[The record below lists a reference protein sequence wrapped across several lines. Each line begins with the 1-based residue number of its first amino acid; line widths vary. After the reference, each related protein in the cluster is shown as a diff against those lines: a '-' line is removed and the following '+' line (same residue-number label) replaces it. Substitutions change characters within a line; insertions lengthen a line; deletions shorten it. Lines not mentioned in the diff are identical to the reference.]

1 MVRTLIV
8 AGLLCLG
15 LPTLV
20 SAGEPVTRTSPTTSF
35 STTRSPDAFV
45 ACLLPVVQKTYPQSS
60 AAAKGDDREMHVVD
74 SSTPGNLAEIDVR
87 NDGRLRSLVLIRT
100 ESPQAATGR
109 RLITAARQC
118 S

>member
-1 MVRTLIV
+1 VRTLIV

-15 LPTLV
+15 CPALA
-20 SAGEPVTRTSPTTSF
+20 SAGEPVTRTSPFTSF

-45 ACLLPVVQKTYPQSS
+45 ACLLPVIQKTYPQSS

-74 SSTPGNLAEIDVR
+74 ASTPGILAQIEVR
-87 NDGRLRSLVLIRT
+87 NDGRLSSLVLIRM
-100 ESPQAATGR
+100 ESPQAASGR
-109 RLITAARQC
+109 SLINSARQC

>member
-1 MVRTLIV
+1 MRTLIV

-15 LPTLV
+15 LPALA
-20 SAGEPVTRTSPTTSF
+20 SAGEPVTRTSPFTSF
-35 STTRSPDAFV
+35 STTRSPDEFV

-74 SSTPGNLAEIDVR
+74 ASTPGNFAEIEIR
-87 NDGRLRSLVLIRT
+87 NDGRLKSLVLIRT
-100 ESPQAATGR
+100 ESPKAKTGR
-109 RLITAARQC
+109 DLINAARQC